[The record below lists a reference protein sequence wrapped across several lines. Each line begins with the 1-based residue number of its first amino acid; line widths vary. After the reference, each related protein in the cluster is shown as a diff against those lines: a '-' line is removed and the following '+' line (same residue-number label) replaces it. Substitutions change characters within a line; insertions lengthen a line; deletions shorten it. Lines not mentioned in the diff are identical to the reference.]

1 MITTALPTLK
11 ILLKD
16 ATKQETAE
24 WLNIIF
30 IPFNMLQMPKVLS
43 NPTLKSAIAFN
54 KLTWNFTMIWYHDK
68 TTVSKTWEGNG
79 VKCTW
84 NYTENTLENAT

>member
-24 WLNIIF
+24 
-30 IPFNMLQMPKVLS
+30 
-43 NPTLKSAIAFN
+43 
-54 KLTWNFTMIWYHDK
+54 
-68 TTVSKTWEGNG
+68 
-79 VKCTW
+79 
-84 NYTENTLENAT
+84 